1 MLDWRLHLTFSIAEQ
16 SLSNDSLHNPSPPPK
31 ISNATKRRINKAK
44 RQGIKP
50 SEVEVDGNRVQGLP
64 TFISEPS
71 SLQVAGPP
79 EIHVTSAANFQ
90 PNHNINLHQFNHV
103 NPQNFASHIYVPRG
117 GGGLTTARDAMNDST
132 SSSSGMDEVDATVCD
147 KNFRTQRDNG
157 SFVLRKDLMMPQ
169 DTSPDSGRET
179 PNDIESDGQP
189 LVTVQSIMEACVTET
204 ADVTEKTAE
213 LKLEA
218 ICSSEEQVLAQSV
231 DTASVDSGE
240 SIESAVSERCDQSG

>member
-1 MLDWRLHLTFSIAEQ
+1 
-16 SLSNDSLHNPSPPPK
+16 
-31 ISNATKRRINKAK
+31 
-44 RQGIKP
+44 
-50 SEVEVDGNRVQGLP
+50 
-64 TFISEPS
+64 
-71 SLQVAGPP
+71 
-79 EIHVTSAANFQ
+79 
-90 PNHNINLHQFNHV
+90 
-103 NPQNFASHIYVPRG
+103 
-117 GGGLTTARDAMNDST
+117 MNDST

-189 LVTVQSIMEACVTET
+189 LVTIQSVMEACVTET

-231 DTASVDSGE
+231 DTTSIDSEESTQSV
-240 SIESAVSERCDQSG
+240 VSERCDQSG